1 MTLQWIPLE
10 ALVPHPENSN
20 RMPPRLLAK
29 LKANI
34 QRTGLYEPLVVRPAN
49 FGSRISDFGLTA
61 GGKGGTGDSGRGT
74 GTAPAQV
81 PSNPKSEIPNPKSET
96 VNPPC
101 QYQILNGH
109 HRAEVLRDLGHTHA
123 RCDVWEVDDREA
135 RILLATLN
143 RLEGRDD
150 PSARAALVA
159 HLAEGRTPEDLANLL
174 PEPPDAVERLL
185 KLAAP
190 PPAPLDPGDLPAL
203 PRPMTFFLTEEQH
216 AVVSEAL
223 KECGARSAE
232 CGVNSD
238 TQARRHKGTEARKE
252 GTDSDAGRASGP
264 LTCTPRS
271 ALRTPHCLSR
281 ADRLERLALW
291 YLEARNLR

>member
-1 MTLQWIPLE
+1 MTLQWIPLD

-20 RMPPRLLAK
+20 RMPPKLLAK

-34 QRTGLYEPLVVRPAN
+34 QRTGLYEPLVVRPIA
-49 FGSRISDFGLTA
+49 SSVAEAERPA
-61 GGKGGTGDSGRGT
+61 SG
-74 GTAPAQV
+74 AA
-81 PSNPKSEIPNPKSET
+81 K
-96 VNPPC
+96 C
-101 QYQILNGH
+101 DLQYQILNGH
-109 HRAEVLRDLGHTHA
+109 HRARVLGELGHTHA

-159 HLAEGRTPEDLANLL
+159 HLAEDRTPEALAELL

-185 KLAAP
+185 RLAAP
-190 PPAPLDPGDLPAL
+190 PPAPLNPGDLPDL

-216 AVVSEAL
+216 AVVAEAL
-223 KECGARSAE
+223 REAGEDRASLAAPLAGRVCETPNNNTRPARSL
-232 CGVNSD
+232 GPF
-238 TQARRHKGTEARKE
+238 
-252 GTDSDAGRASGP
+252 RASGAAN
-264 LTCTPRS
+264 T
-271 ALRTPHCLSR
+271 R